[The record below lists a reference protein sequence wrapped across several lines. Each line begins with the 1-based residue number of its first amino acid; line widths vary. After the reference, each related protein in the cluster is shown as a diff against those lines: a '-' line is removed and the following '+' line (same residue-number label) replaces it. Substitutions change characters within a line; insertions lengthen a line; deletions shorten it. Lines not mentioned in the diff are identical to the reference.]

1 MNMNTAGDS
10 GGPIE
15 RLADP
20 WQQVD
25 SSGEV
30 DRLIY
35 ILEERGA
42 ASDLAELRSR
52 WLEFAA
58 VHPGYHVLDLGC
70 GTGVVARDVARR
82 VGEQGKIA
90 GVDLSRRLIQEAGR
104 LAKEQGLEGRIE
116 FRSADATALP
126 FPERSFDLV
135 VASMVFSHIAKGLP
149 VLAEMMRVA
158 RSGGTV
164 SVFDH
169 DIDTIVVNAT
179 DRELS
184 RRIIHAYCDRYFAS
198 GWAGRELYGLFRQVA
213 LEDISVLPLI
223 LSSTQL
229 GTYWQQV
236 IERSSNVAIK
246 TGEVSQEEA
255 DRWRE
260 DLERKG
266 GEGRFFGC
274 RNYYCVRGRKP

>member
-15 RLADP
+15 RLIDP

-30 DRLIY
+30 DRLIH

-52 WLEFAA
+52 WLEFVG

-82 VGEQGKIA
+82 VGEQGKVV
-90 GVDLSRRLIQEAGR
+90 GVDLSYRLIQEASR
-104 LAKEQGLEGRIE
+104 LAKEQGVEGRIE
-116 FRSADATALP
+116 FRPADAAALP
-126 FPERSFDLV
+126 FPDKSFDLV
-135 VASMVFSHIAKGLP
+135 VASTVFSHLADGLQ
-149 VLAEMMRVA
+149 VLGEMSRVA
-158 RSGGTV
+158 RGGGTV

-184 RRIIHAYCDRYFAS
+184 RRIIHAYCDRYFAG

-213 LEDISVLPLI
+213 LEDIRVLPLI

-236 IERSSNVAIK
+236 IERSSTVAVK

-266 GEGRFFGC
+266 REGQFFGC